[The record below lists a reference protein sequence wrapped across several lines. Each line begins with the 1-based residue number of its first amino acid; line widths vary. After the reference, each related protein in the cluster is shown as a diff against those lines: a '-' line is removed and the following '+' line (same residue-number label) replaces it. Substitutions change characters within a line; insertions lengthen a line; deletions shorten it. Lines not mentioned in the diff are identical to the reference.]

1 MTGKDM
7 RKYMLLVEGK
17 NLTYEDRLFEEIF
30 TKADDQLD
38 ETLMQDIKQTAAKWA
53 EKVGELKDEY
63 LPALRKRYE
72 TLQDQMKKLFGNETA
87 EKFDKIMQSKAGN
100 EWKSNLA
107 KLAAAVAVASS
118 LISDPASAQ
127 SWEQRLGAGIVGGL
141 QYSRQNAP
149 EYYPHK
155 DPRVV
160 SGELTPEQ
168 GYQQWQQQ
176 QMSGQ
181 QIPQQVLNA
190 LIGGALTQF
199 SIRKPK

>member
-1 MTGKDM
+1 MQ
-7 RKYMLLVEGK
+7 LVESLHINRHEK
-17 NLTYEDRLFEEIF
+17 LIEEIF
-30 TKADDQLD
+30 ASNGRIVNEDFVNDVK
-38 ETLMQDIKQTAAKWA
+38 MKAAKWA
-53 EKVGELKDEY
+53 SKIGDLKDEY
-63 LPALRKRYE
+63 LPALQKRYE
-72 TLQDQMKKLFGNETA
+72 TLQDKMKNLFGSGIQE
-87 EKFDKIMQSKAGN
+87 EFDEIMSSKAGTN
-100 EWKSNLA
+100 WKADVS

-141 QYSRQNAP
+141 QHSRQNAP
-149 EYYPHK
+149 GYYPHK

-168 GYQQWQQQ
+168 GWQQWQQQ

-199 SIRKPK
+199 SIRKSK